1 MWACVTYRIE
11 GLAVVV
17 LVVVEVYVRVLYEN
31 LDVWYAGLRSQVR
44 SLHIYRVN

>member
-17 LVVVEVYVRVLYEN
+17 FVVVEVHVRVLYEN
-31 LDVWYAGLRSQVR
+31 LDVWYAGLRSQGR
-44 SLHIYRVN
+44 SLYI